1 MILITYCIHFS
12 KVKGFFHAYS
22 WLESASL
29 CVRLILNGF
38 NVALPLH
45 RHAQFITYESLCYQ
59 NEHGYMALAGGGC
72 LLPRASVIVAFT
84 RQEVLI
90 CSLSSSLRA
99 DWMLQ

>member
-1 MILITYCIHFS
+1 M
-12 KVKGFFHAYS
+12 KGFFGIFLAYS

-45 RHAQFITYESLCYQ
+45 HNAQLITYENLCYQ

-72 LLPRASVIVAFT
+72 LLPRASAIVAFT
-84 RQEVLI
+84 RQELLI
-90 CSLSSSLRA
+90 CSLSSSLGA